1 MVYNNANQNDLPD
14 IVQLRDWLMG
24 VLQKFPVIHRKP
36 YEKEVLDDRKYIV
49 TPLVSG
55 RYSLKPNITRQG
67 LLFHGSNR
75 FYENFVPRLYQN
87 SNPNHLFVNVQR
99 EALLITMESHPIYRL
114 LMDGIIFPN
123 GRRFIVHNPYG
134 LVACYGHRTPFIQ
147 LTSDLDTAI
156 MYAITANM
164 DNGRRRY
171 LNSHD
176 SQTGV
181 LYVFELRSIFG
192 MIPGLST
199 LGLQAFDRP
208 GRLKEFLFQMNP
220 NTNFNDMP
228 NVKGFVFRHDF
239 AVERDLLM
247 QIRRPRLTDLLSSKM
262 NNLFQRQGNQLQL
275 PIEALHRNT
284 QVNHLTMA
292 NEQANK
298 DKLKEMISFDA
309 DLSDYLFNENDFAD
323 TCFVSQWHQLCDKLH
338 PIIPSDQFLI
348 DALRRVPEE
357 PQYSVFF
364 NKEQWLEYLRTRR

>member
-1 MVYNNANQNDLPD
+1 MVYNNTNLSDLPN
-14 IVQLRDWLMG
+14 IVQLRDML
-24 VLQKFPVIHRKP
+24 LRALDKFPVIHRKP
-36 YEKEVLDDRKYIV
+36 YEREVLSNRKYIV

-114 LMDGIIFPN
+114 LMDGIVLPN
-123 GRRFIVHNPYG
+123 DRRFIVHNPYG
-134 LVACYGHRTPFIQ
+134 LAACYGHHTPFIQ

-156 MYAITANM
+156 MYAITANKE
-164 DNGRRRY
+164 NGRRRY
-171 LNSHD
+171 LNTND
-176 SQTGV
+176 GQTGV

-199 LGLQAFDRP
+199 LGLQAFDRS

-220 NTNFNDMP
+220 NTNFNDIP
-228 NVKGFVFRHDF
+228 NVKGFVFRHDL

-247 QIRRPRLTDLLSSKM
+247 QIRRPRLTDSLSSKM

-292 NEQANK
+292 DEQTNK
-298 DKLKEMISFDA
+298 AKLKEMISFEA
-309 DLSDYLFNENDFAD
+309 DISDYLFNENDFAD
-323 TCFVSQWHQLCDKLH
+323 TCFVSQWHQLCDKLY

-348 DALRRVPEE
+348 DTLRRVPEDTR
-357 PQYSVFF
+357 YSLYF
-364 NKEQWLEYLRTRR
+364 NKEQWLEHLNTRR